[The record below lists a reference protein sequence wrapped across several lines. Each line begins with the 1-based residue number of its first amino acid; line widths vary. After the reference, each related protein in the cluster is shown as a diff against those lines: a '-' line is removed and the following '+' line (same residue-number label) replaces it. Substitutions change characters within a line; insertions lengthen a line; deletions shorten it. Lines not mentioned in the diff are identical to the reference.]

1 MAQISAEFALNLPGY
16 EIVRELG
23 RGGVSTVYLARHRL
37 LDRRVALK
45 VMSPALAVEEGFNK
59 RFIREGQTIAQL
71 EHPGIVT
78 VYDVAVV
85 DHRPYIAM
93 EYLAGGSLKDRM
105 KGPMSPGDAITLL
118 RSIADSLGCA
128 HASGVYH
135 RDVKPENILFREND
149 DPVLTDFGIAKWDS
163 QDTSLTSVG
172 IVVGTPRYI
181 SPEQAQG
188 QGSDARSD
196 IYALGVILYE
206 MLTGRPPYDVKGSM
220 SLLYAHINDPIPRLP
235 EGLSEYQK
243 LIDELMA
250 KDPEMRVPDC
260 RSLALRLDRFEEAAL
275 ENGLEDTTYLSID
288 QPVVR
293 GRHPRG
299 RLRWPVVVLVGL
311 VLPVLAL
318 VLWLQGYRFT
328 LPPAGQQADGFRKMV
343 SHLIASDNEQPES
356 VQVADQPI
364 QPPSPAQPVPQPGHD
379 LSGGTEIVTA
389 ERQTPAAA
397 GGGDEENAGSRIPA
411 ASGESAGVPR
421 TSVPK
426 SWDYK
431 NAPADE
437 AAKMDSTVRR
447 YQEAAEQGRAPSQFY
462 LGVAYGNGDGVAR
475 NDERALYW
483 LTRASDAGIRDA
495 KYNLVLARIFSSKR
509 DTHAAAKLALE
520 LADQKYAP
528 AYRVLG
534 WMYNTGTGV
543 DSSFVQSVRWNM
555 RTVVGDVTGTAGPP
569 GRVVR
574 RWERQLEIELSKI
587 KDPNPPEPSPLV
599 K

>member
-37 LDRRVALK
+37 LDRQVALK

-85 DHRPYIAM
+85 DYRPYIAM
-93 EYLAGGSLKDRM
+93 EYLPGGSLKDRM
-105 KGPMSPGDAITLL
+105 KGPMSPGEAISLL
-118 RSIADSLGCA
+118 RSIAESLGCA
-128 HASGVYH
+128 HAIGVCH

-206 MLTGRPPYDVKGSM
+206 MLTGQPPYDVKGSM

-235 EGLSEYQK
+235 EGLSEYQQ
-243 LIDELMA
+243 LVDELMA

-260 RSLALRLDRFEEAAL
+260 RSLTLRLDRFEDAVSG
-275 ENGLEDTTYLSID
+275 NGLEDMRNLSID
-288 QPVVR
+288 QSAVRSRHAR
-293 GRHPRG
+293 GRS
-299 RLRWPVVVLVGL
+299 RWPVVVLLGL
-311 VLPVLAL
+311 VLPALAL
-318 VLWLQGYRFT
+318 FLWLQGYRFT
-328 LPPAGQQADGFRKMV
+328 LPPAGQQADGFRRMV
-343 SHLIASDNEQPES
+343 SHLIAPDDEQPES
-356 VQVADQPI
+356 VQIQEQPI
-364 QPPSPAQPVPQPGHD
+364 QPPLPALVQPIPQPGHD
-379 LSGGTEIVTA
+379 LSGGREVVTA
-389 ERQTPAAA
+389 ERQTPKVAADA
-397 GGGDEENAGSRIPA
+397 SEGGAGSGTPT
-411 ASGESAGVPR
+411 ASGESTTASR
-421 TSVPK
+421 TGFPTNR
-426 SWDYK
+426 DYT
-431 NAPADE
+431 DE
-437 AAKMDSTVRR
+437 AAKTDSIIRL
-447 YQEAAEQGRAPSQFY
+447 YQETAEQGRAPSQFY

-483 LTRASDAGIRDA
+483 LTRASEAGIRDA

-509 DTHAAAKLALE
+509 DTHAAARLALQ
-520 LADQKYAP
+520 LADQKYTP
-528 AYRVLG
+528 AYRILG

-543 DSSFVQSVRWNM
+543 ESSFVQSVRWNM
-555 RTVVGDVTGTAGPP
+555 KTVVGDVTGTAGPP
-569 GRVVR
+569 RRVVR
-574 RWERQLEIELSKI
+574 RWERQLEIALSKI
-587 KDPNPPEPSPLV
+587 KDPNPPEPNPLV